1 MRTTVQSYPA
11 TIGVY
16 ALFAEVPGV
25 WELSGNDY
33 SLVSSDG
40 FSVFMMREGLVASL
54 NRGEDRKSVADA
66 EYLISGFSAMFDKGV
81 VSFDDV
87 RMFSKEQG
95 SDNVDF
101 SRTVSEF
108 LNEYKDHTL
117 NQKMKRYDEMVQKFL
132 NNRSSL
138 EIDYLAHAF
147 ERVFA
152 ERKVRSSRELAD
164 IAFTG
169 SVRPFAKINE

>member
-1 MRTTVQSYPA
+1 MRTTVQSYPGA
-11 TIGVY
+11 IGVY

-25 WELSGNDY
+25 WELSGNGY

-40 FSVFMMREGLVASL
+40 VSVFMMREGLVASL

-66 EYLISGFSAMFDKGV
+66 EYLVSGFSAMFDKGV
-81 VSFDDV
+81 MSCDDV

-108 LNEYKDHTL
+108 LNEYKDHIL
-117 NQKMKRYDEMVQKFL
+117 NQKMERYDEMVQKFL
-132 NNRSSL
+132 SNRSSL

-152 ERKVRSSRELAD
+152 DREVRSSRDLAD
-164 IAFTG
+164 IAFAG
-169 SVRPFAKINE
+169 SVRPFDKN